1 MTLTV
6 KRKTESKESTIGE
19 LYIDGKFECY
29 TLEDIGRPKKI
40 WGKTR
45 IQAGSYRIKFR
56 KIGRFHNRYKV
67 RFKSIYKGML
77 HILNIPL
84 FQYVLIHCG
93 NTAKHTAGCL
103 LVGKSY
109 TSDRL
114 IDSTTAYKQMY
125 VKVAAA
131 LERGEAVYIN
141 FDDTGIEKV
150 G

>member
-6 KRKTESKESTIGE
+6 KRKIESKESTIGE

-45 IQAGSYRIKFR
+45 IKAGTYRIKFR

-67 RFKSIYKGML
+67 RFKSIHKGML
-77 HILNIPL
+77 HILNVPL
-84 FQYVLIHCG
+84 FQFILIHCG
-93 NTAKHTAGCL
+93 NTAEHTAGCL

-109 TSDRL
+109 TRDRL
-114 IDSTTAYKQMY
+114 IDSTTAYKQLY
-125 VKVAAA
+125 VKVSAA
-131 LERGEAVYIN
+131 LERGEDVHIVYE
-141 FDDTGIEKV
+141 DTDIVKV
-150 G
+150 A